1 MHCQLTA
8 RSVQFV
14 AFQLP
19 SGSSVIHFVT
29 KLVRPKISGVFTVP
43 AGSTLSHEIAQILR
57 GEILDQ
63 RYREGDRL
71 PSERAMA
78 ARFNA
83 SRGAIREAFSQL
95 EQLGIIAVLPG
106 GARVKALSS
115 ASISV
120 LGPLMAR
127 GVSPDLVLVRQFLQ
141 TFGSLAAQ
149 NAREALACA
158 DAAQMNCIREM
169 VVSLDEEEPRFS
181 VEIPR
186 WQRLLEYLATT
197 ADNLVIRLITNDL
210 KAQFVAQMTAL
221 AIQPQIDKRVV
232 AHALMELRES
242 VSDRNG
248 DRAAAAVTIFFD
260 ALTESVIDAC
270 QPRHAPSARAG

>member
-1 MHCQLTA
+1 M
-8 RSVQFV
+8 
-14 AFQLP
+14 P
-19 SGSSVIHFVT
+19 E
-29 KLVRPKISGVFTVP
+29 
-43 AGSTLSHEIAQILR
+43 GSTLSHEIAEILR

-63 RYREGDRL
+63 RYREGERL

-83 SRGAIREAFSQL
+83 SRGAVREAFSQL

-106 GARVKALSS
+106 GARVRALSS
-115 ASISV
+115 ASVSV

-127 GVSPDLVLVRQFLQ
+127 GASPDPVLVRQFLQ

-158 DAAQMNCIREM
+158 DAGQMNCIREM
-169 VVSLDEEEPRFS
+169 VVDLDREKGGFS
-181 VEIPR
+181 VAIPR

-221 AIQPQIDKRVV
+221 AIQPQIDKRAV

-242 VSDRNG
+242 LPDRNG
-248 DRAAAAVTIFFD
+248 DRAAAAITTFFD
-260 ALTESVIDAC
+260 ALTESVVDAC
-270 QPRHAPSARAG
+270 LPRHVPSARAG

>member
-1 MHCQLTA
+1 M
-8 RSVQFV
+8 
-14 AFQLP
+14 P
-19 SGSSVIHFVT
+19 E
-29 KLVRPKISGVFTVP
+29 
-43 AGSTLSHEIAQILR
+43 GSTLSHEIAEILR

-95 EQLGIIAVLPG
+95 EQLGIIVVLPG
-106 GARVKALSS
+106 GARVRALSS

-127 GVSPDLVLVRQFLQ
+127 GVSPDLALVRQFLQ
-141 TFGSLAAQ
+141 TFGSLSAQ

-169 VVSLDEEEPRFS
+169 VVDLDKENVGFS
-181 VEIPR
+181 IAIPR

-197 ADNLVIRLITNDL
+197 ADNCLLYTSPSPRDY
-210 KAQFVAQMTAL
+210 
-221 AIQPQIDKRVV
+221 
-232 AHALMELRES
+232 
-242 VSDRNG
+242 
-248 DRAAAAVTIFFD
+248 AA
-260 ALTESVIDAC
+260 S
-270 QPRHAPSARAG
+270 RMPSSA

>member
-1 MHCQLTA
+1 
-8 RSVQFV
+8 
-14 AFQLP
+14 
-19 SGSSVIHFVT
+19 
-29 KLVRPKISGVFTVP
+29 
-43 AGSTLSHEIAQILR
+43 
-57 GEILDQ
+57 
-63 RYREGDRL
+63 
-71 PSERAMA
+71 MA

-106 GARVKALSS
+106 GARVRALNS

-127 GVSPDLVLVRQFLQ
+127 GVSHGDLVLVRQFLQ
-141 TFGSLAAQ
+141 TFGSLVAQ

-169 VVSLDEEEPRFS
+169 VVNLDKENVGFS
-181 VEIPR
+181 VAIPR

-221 AIQPQIDKRVV
+221 AIQPQIDKRAV
-232 AHALMELRES
+232 AHSLKELRES
-242 VSDRNG
+242 LPDRNG
-248 DRAAAAVTIFFD
+248 DRAAAAITTFFD
-260 ALTESVIDAC
+260 ALTESVLDAC
-270 QPRHAPSARAG
+270 LPRHVPNARAG